1 MRPDTGIKL
10 DDREIA
16 VRAEWD
22 SEAAVWYVAETPLP
36 GLNARNPSNSSSRYC
51 GMIQDLLEEGGEWG
65 DSGEAGAL
73 NLEVT
78 AHTTTLVRRAAA

>member
-1 MRPDTGIKL
+1 MIEK
-10 DDREIA
+10 IA

-22 SEAAVWYVAETPLP
+22 SEASVWYVAETTLP
-36 GLNARNPSNSSSRYC
+36 GLNAEADTVEQLVEILP
-51 GMIQDLLEEGGEWG
+51 GMIQDLLEEGGEWS
-65 DSGEAGAL
+65 DSAGAGSL